1 MHTVTEESFFYDGR
15 PHSRS
20 EIEKLLD
27 KETVK
32 KQAEQDGRIRH
43 TLRMI
48 EGKNVL
54 DVGCAAGSPSRL
66 IAEKGHNVHAIDVLE
81 ESIKIAK
88 EFNSVE
94 GKTRYE
100 VRDLLKNPFPE
111 NSFDCVTF
119 LETIE
124 HIENPAIYLREFYR
138 ILKPGGFLVLSTPN
152 ATSLKNILYALSH
165 RKKSKRDILAKEV
178 AEEPRS
184 VGTQL
189 EHINNWDFPTL
200 IRLVDRC
207 GFEYVEHAYA
217 RSGPVII
224 PFFGKKIQLIGGNS
238 EIFSKLNLE
247 PFMTTHIVKA
257 RKKSAS

>member
-1 MHTVTEESFFYDGR
+1 MTEKSYIYDGKNYTKN
-15 PHSRS
+15 
-20 EIEKLLD
+20 EIREMVDLHGAH
-27 KETVK
+27 E
-32 KQAEQDGRIRH
+32 QARKDGRIRH

-54 DVGCAAGSPSRL
+54 DVGCGIGGLSKL
-66 IAEKGHNVHAIDVLE
+66 MAEKGFDVHAIDVIDQ
-81 ESIKIAK
+81 SIKIAQ
-88 EFNSVE
+88 EFNNVE

-119 LETIE
+119 LETVE
-124 HIENPAIYLREFYR
+124 HVENPATYLREFYR
-138 ILKPGGFLVLSTPN
+138 ILKPGGFLILSTPN

-165 RKKSKRDILAKEV
+165 RKKLKRDLLAKEISV
-178 AEEPRS
+178 EPRS

-200 IRLVDRC
+200 IRLIDRC
-207 GFEYVEHAYA
+207 GFEYAEHNYA
-217 RSGPVII
+217 RSGPVVIS
-224 PFFGKKIQLIGGNS
+224 FFGRKIQLIGGNS

-247 PFMTTHIVKA
+247 PLMTTHIVKA
-257 RKKSAS
+257 RKRSAN

>member
-1 MHTVTEESFFYDGR
+1 MTEESFFYDGR

-27 KETVK
+27 KEIIK

-43 TLRMI
+43 TLRMV
-48 EGKNVL
+48 EGKNIL
-54 DVGCAAGSPSRL
+54 DVGCAAGDLARTF
-66 IAEKGHNVHAIDVLE
+66 AERGHNVHAIDVLE
-81 ESIKIAK
+81 ESIKIAQ
-88 EFNSVE
+88 EFNNVE
-94 GKTRYE
+94 GKTCYE

-124 HIENPAIYLREFYR
+124 HVENPATYLREFYR

-165 RKKSKRDILAKEV
+165 RKKSKRDILAKEI
-178 AEEPRS
+178 AIEQHS
-184 VGTQL
+184 TGTQL

-200 IRLVDRC
+200 IRLIDRC

-217 RSGPVII
+217 RGGPVVI
-224 PFFGKKIQLIGGNS
+224 PFFGRKIQLIGVDSN
-238 EIFSKLNLE
+238 IFSKLNLE

-257 RKKSAS
+257 RKRSNS

>member
-1 MHTVTEESFFYDGR
+1 MTEESYLYDGKNYLK
-15 PHSRS
+15 S
-20 EIEKLLD
+20 EIQKILDQYNIREQEK
-27 KETVK
+27 K
-32 KQAEQDGRIRH
+32 DGRIRH

-54 DVGCAAGSPSRL
+54 DVGCAAGGLSKA
-66 IAEKGHNVHAIDVLE
+66 IAERGSNVHAIDVLD

-88 EFNSVE
+88 EFNNVE

-124 HIENPAIYLREFYR
+124 HVENPATYIKEFYR
-138 ILKPGGFLVLSTPN
+138 ILKPNGFLVLSTPN

-165 RKKSKRDILAKEV
+165 RKKSKRDILAKEISS
-178 AEEPRS
+178 EPRN

-200 IRLVDRC
+200 IRLLDRC

-217 RSGPVII
+217 RSGPVIF
-224 PFFGKKIQLIGGNS
+224 PVFGRKIKLISGNS
-238 EIFSKLNLE
+238 EIFSRWNLE
-247 PFMTTHIVKA
+247 PLMTTHIVKA
-257 RKKSAS
+257 KKRSHS

>member
-1 MHTVTEESFFYDGR
+1 MTEKSFFYDGR
-15 PHSRS
+15 EQSRS
-20 EIEKLLD
+20 EIEKLVGRN
-27 KETVK
+27 TVK
-32 KQAEQDGRIRH
+32 TQAVQDGRIRH

-54 DVGCAAGSPSRL
+54 DVGCASGVISRL
-66 IAEKGHNVHAIDVLE
+66 IAERCSDVHAIDVIE

-88 EFNSVE
+88 EFNNVE

-124 HIENPAIYLREFYR
+124 HVENPAIYLREFYR

-165 RKKSKRDILAKEV
+165 RRRSKRNILAKEI
-178 AEEPRS
+178 ASEQHS
-184 VGTQL
+184 TGTQL

-217 RSGPVII
+217 RSGPVTV

-247 PFMTTHIVKA
+247 PLMTTHIVKA
-257 RKKSAS
+257 RKRSNS